1 MVLEIRRVNYLTNLI
16 KYTERKYPLLKEN
29 FRQLKPLL
37 RNHCI
42 LVLTC
47 QQKVEDCH
55 DLKSEQDFKEQRK
68 ATMKKMYIS
77 ILVLKLSSFMGNA
90 NFNVHISELNSE
102 N

>member
-16 KYTERKYPLLKEN
+16 KYTERKYPLFKEN

-37 RNHCI
+37 GNHCI

-55 DLKSEQDFKEQRK
+55 DLKSEQGTEKSNNE
-68 ATMKKMYIS
+68 KMYMS

-90 NFNVHISELNSE
+90 NVNVHISELNSE
-102 N
+102 S